1 MTKKAFF
8 LSRLIDLTGHA
19 VCIDGSHQDERG
31 ECSRY
36 EFPPPEQVP
45 HGQGDEQEDE
55 EALEPFQGGVPEV
68 VGDIFVH
75 NPVSPHVDKAS
86 SIRCLVMEFLV

>member
-1 MTKKAFF
+1 
-8 LSRLIDLTGHA
+8 
-19 VCIDGSHQDERG
+19 
-31 ECSRY
+31 
-36 EFPPPEQVP
+36 
-45 HGQGDEQEDE
+45 
-55 EALEPFQGGVPEV
+55 VPEV